1 MVPRDPL
8 QSEILRHRRKALK
21 QRRARHERK
30 SGGKPFIT
38 TEGEGTPKRRFGHLS
53 DFTTTDDSDTDWD
66 DLDREGDER
75 HEVGITQTA
84 LDFNIF

>member
-8 QSEILRHRRKALK
+8 QSEILRHRRKELK

-75 HEVGITQTA
+75 HEVGINT
-84 LDFNIF
+84 NCS